1 MKKIIAA
8 LLALTLLFSF
18 AACSGNGNTDTTT
31 DDNSASKSNSETDN
45 KKITVCLDYTPNT
58 NHTGLYVAKQKGYYE
73 DAGLDVTIVQPPED
87 GSVLMCASG
96 QAQFAIKEQDG
107 LAATFASDDP
117 LGVTAVAAILQHNT
131 SGIMSRKGDGIVS
144 PKGLEGKTYSTWDS
158 PIEQAIIK
166 YVMEKDGGDFSK
178 VNLIPYNVS
187 SDVDAIA
194 NKDTDAIWV
203 FYGWAGIQ
211 AEVQGI
217 EMDYFD
223 VASIDSVLDYYTP
236 VIIANNDFLSD
247 NPETAKAFL
256 AATAKGYEYAVE
268 NPEDAAQLLI
278 DGDATGSLK
287 GSEEFVIASQKWL
300 SKQYIADADKWGAF
314 DAERWDGFYAW
325 LWDNNLIEKEIK
337 PGTGF
342 TNDYLS

>member
-1 MKKIIAA
+1 MKKIIAV
-8 LLALTLLFSF
+8 LLALVLVFSF
-18 AACSGNGNTDTTT
+18 AACGGNGENSNTE
-31 DDNSASKSNSETDN
+31 KQ
-45 KKITVCLDYTPNT
+45 KITVCLDYTPNT
-58 NHTGLYVAKQKGYYE
+58 NHTGLYVALQKGYYDE
-73 DAGLDVTIVQPPED
+73 AGLDVTIVQPPED

-131 SGIMSRKGDGIVS
+131 SGIMSRKGDGITS

-158 PIEQAIIK
+158 PIEQAMIK

-178 VNLIPYNVS
+178 VNLIPYNVT

-211 AEVQGI
+211 AEVENI
-217 EMDYFD
+217 PMDYFD
-223 VASIDSVLDYYTP
+223 FASMDSVLDFYTP
-236 VIIANNDFLSD
+236 VIIANNDYLES
-247 NPETAKAFL
+247 NPDTAKAFL
-256 AATAKGYEYAVE
+256 EATSKGYNFAVQ
-268 NPEDAAQLLI
+268 NPEEAAELLI
-278 DGDATGSLK
+278 SGDTTGSLK
-287 GSEEFVIASQKWL
+287 DSKELVVASQKWL
-300 SKQYIADADKWGAF
+300 SEQYIADAEKWGVF

-325 LWDNNLIEKEIK
+325 LWENKLIEKEIK

-342 TNDYLS
+342 TNDYLPS